1 MGLLQKLSETGLDST
16 NENKPALDKP
26 VVQKKSNSV
35 GLFRKSL
42 MASENRRLDFF
53 EFTGKYNLKICAVLK
68 NQDGSYRINSCI
80 GFDGK
85 SVCLSASSA
94 DFWDG
99 TISQINKLYSFDA
112 ASSDALPFFQFFSN
126 ELKEKINSIQ
136 IIKTQNNSIF
146 FLCNNSLNEDSNLI
160 ADLEAVENTPIAFG
174 SKNAAANNSDFAQIF
189 EINFS
194 EALESFVLSNSK
206 HDVQFSKVILN
217 ELYYNMCQNFQQ
229 PDKLDYSEDGK
240 FILYVKNELPV
251 ELLYNHLKIECSFVL
266 ANHSEL
272 INVTECQN
280 NLKAEN

>member
-1 MGLLQKLSETGLDST
+1 MSRIQST
-16 NENKPALDKP
+16 
-26 VVQKKSNSV
+26 S
-35 GLFRKSL
+35 
-42 MASENRRLDFF
+42 
-53 EFTGKYNLKICAVLK
+53 
-68 NQDGSYRINSCI
+68 
-80 GFDGK
+80 
-85 SVCLSASSA
+85 
-94 DFWDG
+94 
-99 TISQINKLYSFDA
+99 
-112 ASSDALPFFQFFSN
+112 
-126 ELKEKINSIQ
+126 
-136 IIKTQNNSIF
+136 
-146 FLCNNSLNEDSNLI
+146 
-160 ADLEAVENTPIAFG
+160 G